1 LSGRKNSEAYFQKL
15 LVSFR
20 ILENSFDRSPLTG
33 LNRNN
38 KPMEVIMGKLGDM
51 GGAPSGVL
59 GMSVNEYSVE
69 DMSDARSYLARL
81 NSFYGQISLAGI
93 KCSALLTRG
102 SRDLSMADLFIY
114 AHDGFFNKAIKKL
127 GGAICK
133 SQREDKLKEL
143 LDLKTQVE
151 VLFLE
156 HCGLLAK
163 ANALLEKCGLPGINQ
178 IDFMKEI
185 PDFSVRN
192 PNPND
197 DGDDEWLED
206 MDSMN
211 IKTQNFI
218 DKVLAAT
225 ETVIERLESI
235 CVADAPTAPTSTTQ
249 EEAACSA

>member
-1 LSGRKNSEAYFQKL
+1 
-15 LVSFR
+15 
-20 ILENSFDRSPLTG
+20 
-33 LNRNN
+33 
-38 KPMEVIMGKLGDM
+38 MGKLGDM

-163 ANALLEKCGLPGINQ
+163 ANALLEKCGLQGFDQ
-178 IDFMKEI
+178 IGFMKEI
-185 PDFSVRN
+185 PDFSERN
-192 PNPND
+192 LNPND
-197 DGDDEWLED
+197 DDWYDEWKMD
-206 MDSMN
+206 MYSMG
-211 IKTQNFI
+211 
-218 DKVLAAT
+218 DKIQDFSDKILAAT
-225 ETVIERLESI
+225 DTMIERLDSI
-235 CVADAPTAPTSTTQ
+235 DIADAPTSTTQ